1 LDPHFKEESM
11 RISKSGS
18 FMVVLGGAAAL
29 AFLGC
34 DTDKDPQLRIISPTA
49 GESVTMSAD
58 MKVPI
63 VISAN
68 DFAIKTPTD
77 CGTDTRCGV
86 AYVNIDGDACN
97 QPGKPY
103 NNVLSEGRL
112 GQDFVVE
119 ALFQYCAPTQRL
131 GTHNLTVSLRKPDG
145 STVIGEGGE
154 PAAATISLITK
165 M

>member
-1 LDPHFKEESM
+1 M
-11 RISKSGS
+11 RISRPEGLL
-18 FMVVLGGAAAL
+18 VVLGGAAAL

-34 DTDKDPQLRIISPTA
+34 DADKDPQLRVVSPSP
-49 GESVTMSAD
+49 GETITMSDD

-68 DFAIKTPTD
+68 DFAIKQPSE
-77 CGTDTRCGV
+77 CGSDARCGV

-103 NNVLSEGRL
+103 NNVLADGRL
-112 GQDFVVE
+112 GQDFLVD
-119 ALFQYCAPTQRL
+119 ALFLYCPPSQRF
-131 GTHNLTVSLRKPDG
+131 GSHEITVSLRKPDG
-145 STVIGEGGE
+145 TKVIGEGGV
-154 PAAATISLITK
+154 PASATFSIVTK